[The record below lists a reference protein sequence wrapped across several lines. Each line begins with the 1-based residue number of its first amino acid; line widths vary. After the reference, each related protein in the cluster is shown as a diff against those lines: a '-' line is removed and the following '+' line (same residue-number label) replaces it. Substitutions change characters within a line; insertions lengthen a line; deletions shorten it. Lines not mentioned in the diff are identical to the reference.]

1 MPLLEGVMP
10 GSSPLA
16 RGLLHERIHRDADKG
31 IIPARAGFTISSKRP
46 PLTHRDHPR
55 SRGVYRSEEWSASTP
70 AGSSPLARG
79 LRRADVLLAAGVRII
94 PARAGV
100 TWAPRSGRRPG
111 ADHPRSRGV
120 YGLDPSS
127 PIVGFRIIPARAG
140 FTTHHHYHHHHHQ
153 DHPRS
158 RGVYAT
164 TTCTASWMP
173 GSSPLA
179 RGLRRDPMRSIAATR
194 IIPARAGF
202 TSGGSASPVMR
213 GDHPRSRG
221 VYKVKGL
228 SDGAMRGSSPLAR
241 GLPITGN
248 TDARTRRII
257 PARAGFTHRR
267 RRKGR
272 QSPDHPRSRGV
283 YSWLD
288 RRRES
293 RMGSSPLARGLHPG
307 DRPDPIRPRI
317 IPARAGFTLPG
328 TAPGRRSRDHPRSR
342 GVY

>member
-1 MPLLEGVMP
+1 M

-16 RGLLHERIHRDADKG
+16 RGLHARAALRGPRRG
-31 IIPARAGFTISSKRP
+31 IIPARAGFTGP
-46 PLTHRDHPR
+46 PAARRAEIWDHPR
-55 SRGVYRSEEWSASTP
+55 SRGVYMRTIPTP
-70 AGSSPLARG
+70 RCTQGSSPLARG
-79 LRRADVLLAAGVRII
+79 LPLIAA
-94 PARAGV
+94 AAE
-100 TWAPRSGRRPG
+100 
-111 ADHPRSRGV
+111 D
-120 YGLDPSS
+120 LD
-127 PIVGFRIIPARAG
+127 GIIPARAG

-283 YSWLD
+283 YLSWW
-288 RRRES
+288 
-293 RMGSSPLARGLHPG
+293 
-307 DRPDPIRPRI
+307 
-317 IPARAGFTLPG
+317 T
-328 TAPGRRSRDHPRSR
+328 
-342 GVY
+342 